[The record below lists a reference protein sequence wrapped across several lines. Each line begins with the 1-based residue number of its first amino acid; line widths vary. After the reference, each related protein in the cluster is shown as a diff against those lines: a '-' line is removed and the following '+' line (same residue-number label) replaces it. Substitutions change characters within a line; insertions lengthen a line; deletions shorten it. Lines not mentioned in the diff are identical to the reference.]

1 MSRSA
6 AGRLA
11 VGALFYALATLL
23 TGFIY
28 AGLDWP
34 LYARVIKTAALWYLN
49 IAVLTV
55 AIAALVRRL
64 PLDRLPRFWFF
75 AAHLLAAALF
85 AALWTA
91 MAFLD
96 LWIYP
101 DRQIRAYLYAM
112 PHQYFNIGLFVYAAV
127 AGWLYALQYH
137 RRIVQQT
144 AREAELQRL
153 AREAEIRALK
163 AQINPHFL
171 FNTLNT
177 VNALARD
184 DPEAARS
191 VNARLG
197 DLIRYSLE
205 SCEREG
211 ATLGQELDFV
221 RGYLEIEKARLGD
234 RASFSVEIA
243 PGLEM
248 VRVPPMIL
256 QPLVENA
263 VRHGV
268 ASRPRGGTVAMTLE
282 SMGDRLRVRIR
293 DDGPGIGDRTKD
305 ELLREGIGLR
315 NVDERLQRLYGGEAS
330 LTIEGQGA
338 SGCTVTLVLPLRG
351 APS

>member
-1 MSRSA
+1 MSSGGGRQLG
-6 AGRLA
+6 AGVL
-11 VGALFYALATLL
+11 VYVLATLL

-28 AGLDWP
+28 AGLNWP

-49 IAVLTV
+49 IGLLTAVV
-55 AIAALVRRL
+55 AALVRRW
-64 PLDRLPRFWFF
+64 PLDRLPRPLFYS
-75 AAHLLAAALF
+75 AHVLAAVVF

-96 LWIYP
+96 LKIHP
-101 DRQIRAYLYAM
+101 DPQIREYLHRM
-112 PHQYFNIGLFVYAAV
+112 PHQYFNIGVFVYAAV
-127 AGWLYALQYH
+127 AGWLYAMQYH
-137 RRIVQQT
+137 RRTVQHA
-144 AREAELQRL
+144 AREAELTKL

-184 DPEAARS
+184 DPETART
-191 VNARLG
+191 VNAHLG

-205 SCEREG
+205 CSERET

-221 RGYLEIEKARLGD
+221 RGYLAVEKARLGE

-243 PGLEM
+243 PGLED

-268 ASRPRGGTVAMTLE
+268 ASRPRGGMVSITLE
-282 SMGDRLRVRIR
+282 AADDKLRCRIR
-293 DDGPGIGDRTKD
+293 DDGPGVGTRTKA
-305 ELLREGIGLR
+305 ELLQEGVGLR
-315 NVDERLQRLYGGEAS
+315 NVDERLQRLYGSEAS
-330 LTIEGQGA
+330 LTIEGQG
-338 SGCTVTLVLPLRG
+338 SDGCTVTLVMPLSE
-351 APS
+351 ASS